1 MSRSESREAA
11 FMLLFENMFR
21 NEDPD
26 DIIDTAVVADL
37 FDISDDADK
46 LFRSVWEKR
55 DELAAVIDKYS
66 EKRQFSRIP
75 KVSAAVLEIAIY
87 ESLYDDKVP
96 VNVAISEAVILAKKY
111 AMEPDVKF
119 VNGLLSS
126 LAGDIAKKE
135 DK

>member
-55 DELAAVIDKYS
+55 DELAAVIDK
-66 EKRQFSRIP
+66 
-75 KVSAAVLEIAIY
+75 
-87 ESLYDDKVP
+87 
-96 VNVAISEAVILAKKY
+96 
-111 AMEPDVKF
+111 
-119 VNGLLSS
+119 
-126 LAGDIAKKE
+126 
-135 DK
+135 

>member
-1 MSRSESREAA
+1 M
-11 FMLLFENMFR
+11 
-21 NEDPD
+21 
-26 DIIDTAVVADL
+26 
-37 FDISDDADK
+37 
-46 LFRSVWEKR
+46 
-55 DELAAVIDKYS
+55 
-66 EKRQFSRIP
+66 
-75 KVSAAVLEIAIY
+75 
-87 ESLYDDKVP
+87 P

>member
-46 LFRSVWEKR
+46 RKPRFSCRREGCPGFPG
-55 DELAAVIDKYS
+55 AA
-66 EKRQFSRIP
+66 
-75 KVSAAVLEIAIY
+75 
-87 ESLYDDKVP
+87 
-96 VNVAISEAVILAKKY
+96 
-111 AMEPDVKF
+111 
-119 VNGLLSS
+119 SS
-126 LAGDIAKKE
+126 LP
-135 DK
+135 

>member
-87 ESLYDDKVP
+87 ESLYDDNVP

-126 LAGDIAKKE
+126 FAGDIAKKE